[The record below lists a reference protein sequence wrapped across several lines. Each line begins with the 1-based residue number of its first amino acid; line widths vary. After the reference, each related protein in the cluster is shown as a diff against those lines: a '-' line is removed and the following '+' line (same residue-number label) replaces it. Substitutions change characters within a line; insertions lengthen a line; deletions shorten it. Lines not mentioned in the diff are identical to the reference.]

1 MKLLSIAVPCF
12 NSQEY
17 MRHCV
22 DTLLSGGDEV
32 EILIVNDGSKDDT
45 AVIVDEYA
53 ANYPGIVRAIHQENA
68 GHGGAVM
75 AGLQNATGLYFKVV
89 DSDDWVDEEAL
100 GKILY
105 TLRKFVTEQT
115 MVDLLVSNF
124 VYDKV
129 GVRHKKV
136 IRYGNALPEN
146 KILGWDD
153 VGRLRKGQYLLMHS
167 VIYKTQLLRE
177 SGMDLPRHTFYVDN
191 LFVYVPMRC
200 VETMYY
206 LNVDLYHYFIGRN
219 DQSVNESVMIRRIDQ
234 QIKVNKL
241 MQQQVDLKSIKNKR
255 LQQYLY
261 NYFEIITVV
270 SSILMIRSGT
280 QENLEKKTELW
291 NYLKE
296 QDAWLYYRL
305 RRGLMGQ
312 LMNADSAPGRA
323 LAIACYK
330 ISQKLFGFN

>member
-45 AVIVDEYA
+45 AVIADEYA